1 MADSTIGGLP
11 LAPQID
17 ADSLLAVEQQ
27 GQARHMTGAQFAQ
40 FARDSVAGF
49 TDTAKEYA
57 QQAAAS
63 AGTASAAAERA
74 ETAAATVGSA
84 AKRAEEA
91 AAAAQAAKES
101 VDASEA
107 NVSALEA
114 SAQEAKTEAAASAVS
129 AAASAGS
136 ASADAQKTAADRTAA
151 ESAKAAAETAQAA
164 AETAADTATGA
175 AESAA
180 ESAETAIQYSGKPPK
195 PQDGT
200 WWVWNADAQE
210 YRDTGIKSVLSIV
223 KSYPSVGDMEAD
235 LANMQEGDLV
245 IIASSVGD
253 EDNSKL
259 FVHGGAAWVF
269 LSDLSGLEG
278 VGIAS
283 WERTSGDG
291 SPGTADGYTLT
302 LTDGR
307 TFTYSVYNGR
317 DGVGAGDVLG
327 VPFSLELPA
336 GGWADGDLTAS
347 SPLLL
352 AAGRYSYLVGPAP
365 ASRDEYTECVIWA
378 ERLTEDGKLLFH
390 SEFDPESTLSV
401 QVLRFET
408 PDAGGAGTA
417 RVFNAGS
424 GGGGGG
430 GMKLAGV
437 SIVKPPDK
445 LVYKSGESFDPSG
458 MVVNAAYTNGAALEI
473 TGYTYSPQVLTDGV
487 TAVTVS
493 YAEGRTVKTAA
504 QPVTVTPVLAGLEVR
519 VQPAKTAY
527 RYLETFDPA
536 GMEADAVYS
545 DGARRAVTGYTYP
558 AAAFAVLGAQEVTL
572 SYSEDG
578 RTVTA
583 SVPVT
588 VSAVPL
594 PVPTQAGALTYTG
607 SAQSP
612 VWNGYDSA
620 KMTLSGETSGTDAGA
635 YHAQFALAYGY
646 EWPDGSAEPVR
657 VPWTIGRAVI
667 AQLPAV
673 SGTLTFDGTEQ
684 SPTFIGYDPDKMT
697 LGGDT
702 AATEPGD
709 YAATF
714 TPTANYQWADGSTG
728 AKSVAWTIANVVVTI
743 PHQVGALTY
752 NGAEQSPAWEG
763 FDAENSTISGDTSA
777 TDAGEY
783 TAVFTLKL
791 GVWEDGTKNPKA
803 VPWSIARAVIPAVP
817 AQNGTL
823 TYTGNP
829 QSPTLSGYDPA
840 KMTLGGTTTATDAG
854 AYTASVTPTANYCW
868 ADGSTGA
875 KTVTWRIAGVTVAV
889 PTQSGALDYKGN
901 WPGGSPSTQSPSWNG
916 FDEEKMTIGGT
927 TSAVNAGTYYAVF
940 TLKPNYQWPDGTTAA
955 HNVPWTIG
963 KAAGLLLYLPTS
975 ISLTSAQPTKIISFA
990 APVYKAVVSSSNPD
1004 VATCS
1009 EFAWDAN
1016 DAFSATVTGKA
1027 NGTATITVTVPE
1039 SDNYLA
1045 VSKTVEVTVSFGQV
1059 AKLEPTAGVTYTN
1072 GISSLT
1078 DEKLNEYARAI
1089 SDNVSINNETS
1100 VVYIDDESNHYKISV
1115 GDSVNIA
1122 INYTS
1127 YAFVIIG
1134 FNHDDLESA
1143 TAYGSATATGKAGIT
1158 LQMKDCLSTTY
1169 KMNPTNTN
1177 YDGWGICAVRNV
1189 LKANI
1194 KNQLPA
1200 NLQSIIK
1207 TVTKKASIGSKS
1219 STINSYSDTLFLLA
1233 EVEIFGGNN
1242 YSVSGEGNQY
1252 AWYKAGNDRIKN
1264 INGSIS
1270 AWCLRSPVSSNT
1282 SSFCIVNIFG
1292 NANYYE
1298 ATRSCGVAFGFCI

>member
-1 MADSTIGGLP
+1 MARVDGAIFLEVNLDISQAEKALAQLKLKITALESQIRRMSRAPHNDWFKSSLDTLERLKAQAGQMEKTVRRQSRAAAAGGGQDAKKAQDKAA
-11 LAPQID
+11 APQPGPP
-17 ADSLLAVEQQ
+17 V
-27 GQARHMTGAQFAQ
+27 QAGKVSAEAPGGGGKGAGKTGSA
-40 FARDSVAGF
+40 
-49 TDTAKEYA
+49 A
-57 QQAAAS
+57 QQALAAFQKLPAKIARGADLAGKLNAFALASEHLGGVFQRLGGILKSLPAFSVVQQSFTAVGQQLATALNNMVGSIDWNLLGAGLNLAVLGMADFLYTFDWTGFGMGRVALIGGAVSAVDWNAAGLLLWSGFKLALETLAGLLLALDMTGLAGAAS
-63 AGTASAAAERA
+63 SLVTGFFNAMTQTLQTIEWQAVGEQIRLFLTGLDWQGIANSVFEAIGQAFQAALEFVSGLLGTDLLAEVISEGLTKILELLTAFADWVTGNQEAISNIAAVVGFFAAAFGLVNAAVTLWTAISAAAAAGTAALGAAIAFLTSPIGLAVAAVGAIIAVVALLVKNWDSVKAAAGSAWDAIVQRWSAA
-74 ETAAATVGSA
+74 GKWFDSA
-84 AKRAEEA
+84 VAQPMRNILNQIIRDELRYI
-91 AAAAQAAKES
+91 AAAQAAKES

-114 SAQEAKTEAAASAVS
+114 SAQDAKTEAAASAAS

-151 ESAKAAAETAQAA
+151 ESAKEAAEAAQQE
-164 AETAADTATGA
+164 AESAADTAAGKAQEA
-175 AESAA
+175 ADAA
-180 ESAETAIQYSGKPPK
+180 GTAIQYSGKPPK

-336 GGWADGDLTAS
+336 GGWSDGDLTVS

-458 MVVNAAYTNGAALEI
+458 MVVNAAYTNGASLEI

-493 YAEGRTVKTAA
+493 YAEGRTVKTAS

-519 VQPAKTAY
+519 VPPAKTAY

-545 DGARRAVTGYTYP
+545 DGARQAVTGYTYP
-558 AAAFAVLGAQEVTL
+558 TAAFAVLGAQEVTL
-572 SYSEDG
+572 SYTEDG

-594 PVPTQAGALTYTG
+594 PVPAQAGALTYNG

-612 VWNGYDSA
+612 VWNGYDGA
-620 KMTLSGETSGTDAGA
+620 KMTLGGETSGTDAGT
-635 YHAQFALAYGY
+635 YHAEFALAYGY
-646 EWPDGSAEPVR
+646 EWPDGSAEPAS

-702 AATEPGD
+702 AATEPGS

-728 AKSVAWTIANVVVTI
+728 IVAACITFF
-743 PHQVGALTY
+743 
-752 NGAEQSPAWEG
+752 GAE
-763 FDAENSTISGDTSA
+763 
-777 TDAGEY
+777 
-783 TAVFTLKL
+783 L
-791 GVWEDGTKNPKA
+791 GLA
-803 VPWSIARAVIPAVP
+803 C
-817 AQNGTL
+817 L
-823 TYTGNP
+823 
-829 QSPTLSGYDPA
+829 
-840 KMTLGGTTTATDAG
+840 
-854 AYTASVTPTANYCW
+854 
-868 ADGSTGA
+868 
-875 KTVTWRIAGVTVAV
+875 
-889 PTQSGALDYKGN
+889 
-901 WPGGSPSTQSPSWNG
+901 
-916 FDEEKMTIGGT
+916 
-927 TSAVNAGTYYAVF
+927 
-940 TLKPNYQWPDGTTAA
+940 
-955 HNVPWTIG
+955 
-963 KAAGLLLYLPTS
+963 
-975 ISLTSAQPTKIISFA
+975 TKIFGER
-990 APVYKAVVSSSNPD
+990 NR
-1004 VATCS
+1004 
-1009 EFAWDAN
+1009 
-1016 DAFSATVTGKA
+1016 
-1027 NGTATITVTVPE
+1027 NG
-1039 SDNYLA
+1039 
-1045 VSKTVEVTVSFGQV
+1045 
-1059 AKLEPTAGVTYTN
+1059 
-1072 GISSLT
+1072 
-1078 DEKLNEYARAI
+1078 
-1089 SDNVSINNETS
+1089 
-1100 VVYIDDESNHYKISV
+1100 
-1115 GDSVNIA
+1115 
-1122 INYTS
+1122 
-1127 YAFVIIG
+1127 
-1134 FNHDDLESA
+1134 
-1143 TAYGSATATGKAGIT
+1143 
-1158 LQMKDCLSTTY
+1158 
-1169 KMNPTNTN
+1169 
-1177 YDGWGICAVRNV
+1177 
-1189 LKANI
+1189 
-1194 KNQLPA
+1194 
-1200 NLQSIIK
+1200 
-1207 TVTKKASIGSKS
+1207 
-1219 STINSYSDTLFLLA
+1219 
-1233 EVEIFGGNN
+1233 
-1242 YSVSGEGNQY
+1242 
-1252 AWYKAGNDRIKN
+1252 
-1264 INGSIS
+1264 
-1270 AWCLRSPVSSNT
+1270 
-1282 SSFCIVNIFG
+1282 
-1292 NANYYE
+1292 
-1298 ATRSCGVAFGFCI
+1298 